1 LNIQGEFQSRLAFLF
16 LISQKGRLLLV
27 MPKLAPI
34 KRKDLI
40 YYLRQLGFDG
50 PISGGNHEYMQK
62 ERLKVRIPN
71 PHKSDIGKNLLTDI
85 LKQANIERKIWEE
98 LQ

>member
-1 LNIQGEFQSRLAFLF
+1 
-16 LISQKGRLLLV
+16 